1 MLSCQEITAKAND
14 MLDNE
19 LGFRER
25 MAVRMHL
32 AMCVHCRRFNRHLR
46 ALAATLKRR
55 PDLEVLPADFVDRVM
70 TTINS
75 AQGASEGEQPQGS
88 SS

>member
-1 MLSCQEITAKAND
+1 MLSCREITAKAND

-46 ALAATLKRR
+46 TLTAALKRR
-55 PDLEVLPADFVDRVM
+55 SELEVLPEDFVDRVM
-70 TTINS
+70 TNIHR
-75 AQGASEGEQPQGS
+75 AQDAAGGEEPRKS
-88 SS
+88 PI